1 MSKFCTNCGAELADG
16 AVFCTECGTK
26 LAPAEPQPEPVPTAD
41 PAPVPV
47 ESPAPAMAEPASA
60 VPATPAPAPAY
71 PAPNPYQTQEPYQQP
86 YTAQPAASA
95 PPAKENKPV
104 STIGFMLLQLLYVIP
119 VVGFIC
125 SLVLAIAPRN
135 KNVRHHALANF
146 LWKIILLVLFVYGC
160 IKAKP
165 HVEAAWDKLNQ
176 SIAET
181 TGGQGI
187 NSLDDLLQ
195 GLQDGSLEGYFNQI
209 GE

>member
-1 MSKFCTNCGAELADG
+1 MSKFCTNCGAELPDG
-16 AVFCTECGTK
+16 AMFCTECGTK
-26 LAPAEPQPEPVPTAD
+26 LPPAEQQPL
-41 PAPVPV
+41 PVPV
-47 ESPAPAMAEPASA
+47 EDQIPVSVEPPAPPATA
-60 VPATPAPAPAY
+60 QAYPETPAPAPVY

-86 YTAQPAASA
+86 YAAQPAASA
-95 PPAKENKPV
+95 PPAKEDKPV

-125 SLVLAIAPRN
+125 SLVLAVAPQN

-146 LWKIILLVLFVYGC
+146 IWRIILLVLFVYGC

-165 HVEAAWDKLNQ
+165 HVEAAWDRLNQ
-176 SIAET
+176 SIIET